1 MAGARPRRTARPV
14 DEFGFIELI
23 RRRFGA
29 APPSVLTGI
38 GDDAAVVSAPARG
51 RWVFTTDL
59 LAEGVHFSLETTSLE
74 DLGHK
79 AGAANLSDIAAMG
92 ATPQYLLVDL
102 AVPPTLDTPA
112 LLGFYRGLSKLCRRY
127 GVAVI
132 GGDMSGSRDG
142 LFIAITAIGTTAGAP
157 AVLRQGAKP
166 GDCLFVSGTIGD
178 SLAGLQLMEKHR
190 RLGRDGGALPTAARR
205 TLQAR
210 HRRPTP
216 RVELGAALGSRRLAT
231 AMIDLS
237 DGLSGDLPHLC
248 ERSRVGA
255 IVDARRLPLSAA
267 LRRFAQTT
275 RQSPIELALQG
286 GEDYEL
292 LFTVSPKHR
301 PAVRRLAHRLRI
313 PLTEIGWIT
322 EVRSGRRLLLSAG
335 EIRPLPVT
343 GYRHFHR
350 IRRR

>member
-1 MAGARPRRTARPV
+1 MAGARQRRASRTL
-14 DEFGFIELI
+14 DEFRFIELI

-29 APPSVLTGI
+29 APPSVLTSI
-38 GDDAAVVSAPARG
+38 GDDAAVVSAPGGG

-59 LAEGVHFSLETTSLE
+59 LAEGVHFSLDTTSLE

-92 ATPQYLLVDL
+92 ATPRYLLVDM
-102 AVPPTLDTPA
+102 AVAPTLDTPM
-112 LLGFYRGLSKLCRRY
+112 LLGFYRGLSRLSRRH

-132 GGDMSGSRDG
+132 GGDMSGSRAD
-142 LFIAITAIGTTAGAP
+142 LFIAITAIGTTSSAP
-157 AVLRQGAKP
+157 AILRHGAKL

-178 SLAGLQLMEKHR
+178 SLAGLQLLEKR
-190 RLGRDGGALPTAARR
+190 SRTARDADAVPTAARR

-216 RVELGAALGSRRLAT
+216 RVELGAALGARRLAT

-248 ERSRVGA
+248 EHSRVGA
-255 IVDARRLPLSAA
+255 IVEARQLPLSRA
-267 LRRFAQTT
+267 LREFAQAT
-275 RQSPIELALQG
+275 RQSPIDLALQG

-292 LFTVSPKHR
+292 LFTVSPNDR
-301 PAVRRLAHRLRI
+301 PAIRQLARRLRI
-313 PLTEIGWIT
+313 PLTEIGRIT
-322 EVRSGRRLLLSAG
+322 AVRSGRRLRLPTG

-343 GYRHFHR
+343 GYRHFR
-350 IRRR
+350 KGRRS